1 MFKNALFGLLAAGFL
16 SFSQTP
22 AVAQGNVNLS
32 DVAQVALIPGWRTE
46 RGTHMAALQI
56 ILAPGWKTYWRA
68 PGDAGIPPQF
78 DWLGSG
84 NLSSVTFHWPTPSV
98 FDLNGMQTLAYKD
111 VVVIPIELTP
121 GPDHSG
127 PITLRGR
134 MDFGVCEEICVPM
147 SVKITADLTNSG
159 ARVATIDQALANQPR
174 PAIAAGVG
182 SVTCAIEPISDGLQL
197 TASIEIPALGGH
209 EIAVVE
215 LPDRSIWISEATTQ
229 RTGKTLSATAEMVPP
244 NGQPFSLARSDI
256 RITVIGNNGGVD
268 IQGCSAG

>member
-1 MFKNALFGLLAAGFL
+1 
-16 SFSQTP
+16 
-22 AVAQGNVNLS
+22 
-32 DVAQVALIPGWRTE
+32 
-46 RGTHMAALQI
+46 
-56 ILAPGWKTYWRA
+56 
-68 PGDAGIPPQF
+68 
-78 DWLGSG
+78 
-84 NLSSVTFHWPTPSV
+84 
-98 FDLNGMQTLAYKD
+98 MQTLAYKD

-197 TASIEIPALGGH
+197 TASIEISPLGGH
-209 EIAVVE
+209 EVAVVE
-215 LPDRSIWISEATTQ
+215 LPDRSIWISEATTS
-229 RTGKTLSATAEMVPP
+229 RTGKTPVCYRR
-244 NGQPFSLARSDI
+244 NGAP
-256 RITVIGNNGGVD
+256 
-268 IQGCSAG
+268 